1 MGLDPYQRR
10 PSRPVRQPDHRT
22 SAPTWPP
29 WCSQTTSPKAWH
41 PAFGSAQTAS
51 DGGLSVGW
59 GEAPSISEFSP
70 SGKLM
75 FNAVFNGGSFTYR
88 ACLLPCNPAV

>member
-1 MGLDPYQRR
+1 VATLVQSDNQPEGLG
-10 PSRPVRQPDHRT
+10 T
-22 SAPTWPP
+22 
-29 WCSQTTSPKAWH
+29 
-41 PAFGSAQTAS
+41 PAFGSAQTTS
-51 DGGLSVGW
+51 DRDLFVGW

-88 ACLLPCNPAV
+88 AYLLPWNPAV